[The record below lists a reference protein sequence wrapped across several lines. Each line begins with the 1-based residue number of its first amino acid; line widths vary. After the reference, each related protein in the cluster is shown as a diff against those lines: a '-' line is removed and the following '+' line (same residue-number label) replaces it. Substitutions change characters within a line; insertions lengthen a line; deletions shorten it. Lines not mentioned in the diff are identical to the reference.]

1 MVWWWIG
8 NAVLLLVIVPVVV
21 YIANRIV
28 RPANEIDL
36 YAANILQHGVAI
48 TGNLDPVPAIIDTR
62 DMVVVA
68 KHQVVRYGAALDQ
81 IL

>member
-8 NAVLLLVIVPVVV
+8 NAVLLLVIVPLVV

-28 RPANEIDL
+28 RPAEEIDL

-68 KHQVVRYGAALDQ
+68 KHGVVRYGAALDQ